1 MGKVSLYV
9 LCVKRLSSERVH
21 PVRYWYHDVI
31 PDDNL
36 EITNPLEVLAAVLRA
51 APFAIVV
58 VDSGGLVRMWS
69 PGAERILG
77 WSEEET
83 IGSPVPMD
91 SGLLLT
97 PELEGTVGLRR
108 KNGVPID
115 VEVRT
120 AFWPEQEGRWTVAV
134 FSEAVRHVAAE
145 QKLFDVEQELER
157 VVFQEKQA
165 RGEARTERRFREL
178 LEAAPD
184 AIIEVDRE
192 GRIVLLNLVT
202 EKMFGYRREEL
213 LGQAVEIL
221 VPEAVRAGHGRHRE
235 GYWNHPATR
244 PMGSGLSLEGCRK
257 DGSRFPVEISL
268 SPVHSEE
275 GLRITAVIRDTS
287 ERKRTEDQLL
297 AMRENYTREL
307 ELRNR
312 DVERANRLKSE
323 FLASMSHELRTPL
336 HTVIGFAE
344 LLSEELEGPLNE
356 KQKRFIGHIH
366 KDSMHLLE
374 LINDVL
380 DLSKIEAGGLRI
392 HRDTFDVKLCIEEA
406 LASIRPSAAGKS
418 IAIETDIA
426 VPMAVLADRVRF
438 KQILYNLLSNAVK
451 FTMERGQIR
460 VEARLQDEL
469 LEISVTDTGIGIPK
483 DQQEAI
489 FDKFYQVGATTKGVR
504 EGTGL
509 GLAITKA
516 LIEEHGGRIW
526 VNSEIGRGSRFT
538 FTIEIGRPVGPTG

>member
-1 MGKVSLYV
+1 M
-9 LCVKRLSSERVH
+9 EQAN
-21 PVRYWYHDVI
+21 W
-31 PDDNL
+31 PDQ
-36 EITNPLEVLAAVLRA
+36 EVTNRLEVLDALLRA
-51 APFAIVV
+51 SPLGIIA
-58 VDSGGLVRMWS
+58 VDSRGLVRNWNS
-69 PGAERILG
+69 SAERILR

-83 IGSPVPMD
+83 IGGPVPAA
-91 SGLLLT
+91 SQLLFNTESEAEIRLY
-97 PELEGTVGLRR
+97 R
-108 KNGVPID
+108 KDGVPID
-115 VEVRT
+115 VEIRT
-120 AFWPEQEGRWTVAV
+120 VFWPERDGYGTVAI
-134 FSEAVRHVAAE
+134 FSEAGRDRAAE
-145 QKLFDVEQELER
+145 RKLFDVEQELER
-157 VVFQEKQA
+157 VAAKEKQA
-165 RGEARTERRFREL
+165 RNEARIERRFREL

-192 GRIVLLNLVT
+192 GRIVLLNLIT
-202 EKMFGYRREEL
+202 EKLFGYSREEL
-213 LGQAVEIL
+213 LGQRVEIL
-221 VPEAVRAGHGRHRE
+221 VPDGVRAAHVRHRE

-244 PMGSGLSLEGCRK
+244 PMGTGLGLEGCRK

-275 GLRITAVIRDTS
+275 GLRVTAVIRDTS
-287 ERKRTEDQLL
+287 ERKRTEDQLR
-297 AMRENYTREL
+297 AMRETYTREL

-312 DVERANRLKSE
+312 EVERANLLKSE

-380 DLSKIEAGGLRI
+380 DLSKIEAGRLSI
-392 HRDTFDVKLCIEEA
+392 QCEAFDIASGVEES
-406 LASIRPSAAGKS
+406 LASIRPLAASKS
-418 IAIETDIA
+418 IGIEADIA
-426 VPMAVLADRVRF
+426 GSTVIVADRVRF

-451 FTMERGQIR
+451 FTPEHGRIR
-460 VEARLQDEL
+460 VEARLRGEFV
-469 LEISVTDTGIGIPK
+469 EIAVTDTGIGIPK
-483 DQQEAI
+483 EHHEAI

-516 LIEEHGGRIW
+516 LIADHGGRIW
-526 VNSEIGRGSRFT
+526 VNSEPGKGSCFT
-538 FTIEIGRPVGPTG
+538 FTIAIGKAP

>member
-1 MGKVSLYV
+1 MAGKV
-9 LCVKRLSSERVH
+9 
-21 PVRYWYHDVI
+21 
-31 PDDNL
+31 
-36 EITNPLEVLAAVLRA
+36 ITNQLEVLEALLRA
-51 APFAIVV
+51 SPLGIIA
-58 VDSGGLVRMWS
+58 VDSGGLVRNWNPS
-69 PGAERILG
+69 AERILLWG
-77 WSEEET
+77 EDET
-83 IGSPVPMD
+83 IGRPVPAD
-91 SGLLLT
+91 SQLLLNA
-97 PELEGTVGLRR
+97 EGEAEIRLYR
-108 KNGVPID
+108 KDGVPTD
-115 VEVRT
+115 VEIRT
-120 AFWPEQEGRWTVAV
+120 VFWPERDGHGTIAI
-134 FSEAVRHVAAE
+134 FSETGRDRAAE

-157 VVFQEKQA
+157 VAVKEKQA
-165 RGEARTERRFREL
+165 RVEARIERRFREL

-202 EKMFGYRREEL
+202 EKLFGYSREEL
-213 LGQAVEIL
+213 LGQRVELL
-221 VPEAVRAGHGRHRE
+221 VPDGVRAAHVRHRE

-244 PMGSGLSLEGCRK
+244 PMGTGLALEGCRK

-287 ERKRTEDQLL
+287 ERKRTEDQLR
-297 AMRENYTREL
+297 AMRETYTREL

-312 DVERANRLKSE
+312 EVERANQLKSE

-344 LLSEELEGPLNE
+344 LLSEEIEGPLNE

-380 DLSKIEAGGLRI
+380 DLSKIEAGRLRMQREAFNI
-392 HRDTFDVKLCIEEA
+392 GAGVEES
-406 LASIRPSAAGKS
+406 LASIRPGAAAKFIG
-418 IAIETDIA
+418 IETDIA
-426 VPMAVLADRVRF
+426 VSTAIFADRVRF
-438 KQILYNLLSNAVK
+438 KQILYNLLSNALK
-451 FTMERGQIR
+451 FTPEGGRIR
-460 VEARLQDEL
+460 VEARLRGEFV
-469 LEISVTDTGIGIPK
+469 EISVTDTGIGIPK
-483 DQQEAI
+483 EQHEAI

-516 LIEEHGGRIW
+516 LIADHGGRIW
-526 VNSEIGRGSRFT
+526 VNSEPGKGSRFT
-538 FTIEIGRPVGPTG
+538 FTISIGQPDEKNSGSGR